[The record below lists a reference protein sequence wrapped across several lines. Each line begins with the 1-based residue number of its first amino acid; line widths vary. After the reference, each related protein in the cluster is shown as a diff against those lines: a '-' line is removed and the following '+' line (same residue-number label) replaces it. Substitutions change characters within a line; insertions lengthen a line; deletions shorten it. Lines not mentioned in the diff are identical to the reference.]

1 MISFENVHMSYPTKA
16 GRKIVLNGLNIDFDT
31 SKNIGILGLNG
42 AGKSTLLKL
51 IGGIELPERGRI
63 KRSVNISFPLGS
75 VGSFAPSLTGR
86 QNAALLARI
95 YGYDV
100 KEYVHFVEVFA
111 EVGHYFDEPIRTYS
125 NGMHSRLLFGMTM
138 ALKFDVYLVDE
149 ALAGGAGDARFLA
162 RCDQVFRTRLKDTRL
177 IIVSHVSEALLTYCD
192 AGATLHNGHLTYYH
206 NIKDAVAHYNE
217 IVADPSR
224 PY

>member
-1 MISFENVHMSYPTKA
+1 MIVFENVHMSYPTKA
-16 GRKIVLNGLNIDFDT
+16 GRKVVLDGLNVEFDT

-51 IGGIELPERGRI
+51 MAGIELPERGRV
-63 KRSVNISFPLGS
+63 RRFGNISFPLGNI
-75 VGSFAPSLTGR
+75 GSFEQTLTGR

-95 YGYDV
+95 YDYDIR
-100 KEYVHFVEVFA
+100 EYVHFVEVFA

-125 NGMHSRLLFGMTM
+125 SGMQARLLFGMTM

-162 RCDQVFRTRLKDTRL
+162 RCDQVFRTRLRDTRL
-177 IIVSHVSEALLTYCD
+177 IIVSHQSEALLTYCD
-192 AGATLHNGHLTYYH
+192 TGATLHNGRLTYYE